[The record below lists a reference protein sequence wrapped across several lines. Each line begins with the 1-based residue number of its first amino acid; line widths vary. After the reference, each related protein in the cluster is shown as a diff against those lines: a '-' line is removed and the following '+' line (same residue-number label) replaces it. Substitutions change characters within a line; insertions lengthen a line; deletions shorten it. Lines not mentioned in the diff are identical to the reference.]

1 VASAISSAI
10 TVAGAVSD
18 SHRFPYYLENIQALM
33 DVLYEIIIF
42 YKIKNCFYHSLFF

>member
-33 DVLYEIIIF
+33 DVLYEFIVLTSF
-42 YKIKNCFYHSLFF
+42 SMCPTYMVVR